1 MGVMLSFEWVAD
13 GGPFQKVV
21 RLAHH
26 LLIDGFLAPFVVRPR
41 FVEQLNLALNVESY
55 LTQ

>member
-41 FVEQLNLALNVESY
+41 FVEQLI
-55 LTQ
+55 